1 MNNFS
6 RTNML
11 TDDFPFL
18 LSKHIDGH
26 LTARLRSLAD
36 DLDRVR
42 AGSAPSFADLA
53 QAPMIADWC
62 TVLTP
67 AGLRLAG
74 SVTGHPHLGNRA
86 AITTQLWAAD
96 SQERW
101 VRTLSR
107 FYHLAPALGTR
118 AWS

>member
-1 MNNFS
+1 
-6 RTNML
+6 ML

-42 AGSAPSFADLA
+42 AGSAPSFTDLA
-53 QAPMIADWC
+53 QAPMIADWR

-67 AGLRLAG
+67 MGLRLAG
-74 SVTGHPHLGNRA
+74 SVTGHPRFGNRA

-107 FYHLAPALGTR
+107 FYHLAPAPGTQ